1 MKISKSLKVYI
12 HILLTIFVANNL
24 YANTELSN
32 YLVIYDKPKTTEN
45 IKFKDFNLQEVDLS
59 KNKGKIVILN
69 FWATWCAPCKKEMP
83 SLDKL
88 SGDYTNLLVYPINME
103 KPNEKKTLKFFK
115 ELNIKNLQIYY
126 DPEFKLAKQFKM
138 IGLPTT
144 ILINKQGDEFGRVI
158 GEIDFNDKDFINVLK
173 EYF

>member
-1 MKISKSLKVYI
+1 M
-12 HILLTIFVANNL
+12 
-24 YANTELSN
+24 
-32 YLVIYDKPKTTEN
+32 
-45 IKFKDFNLQEVDLS
+45 
-59 KNKGKIVILN
+59 
-69 FWATWCAPCKKEMP
+69 
-83 SLDKL
+83 
-88 SGDYTNLLVYPINME
+88 
-103 KPNEKKTLKFFK
+103 KKTLKFFK

>member
-103 KPNEKKTLKFFK
+103 KPNEKNT
-115 ELNIKNLQIYY
+115 
-126 DPEFKLAKQFKM
+126 
-138 IGLPTT
+138 
-144 ILINKQGDEFGRVI
+144 
-158 GEIDFNDKDFINVLK
+158 
-173 EYF
+173 